1 MVGQSA
7 GLLFYRIAEHGLEV
21 LLVHPGGPFWRR
33 KWAGAWQLPKGL
45 IEDDET
51 PAAAARREVE
61 EELGITVTGDLRPL
75 GSIRQAGG
83 KIVHTFALEF
93 AFDPARLRSA
103 MFELE
108 WPPGSGKLAR
118 FPEVDE
124 ARWMTLP
131 EASASM
137 LPSQRPLLERLQQL
151 LAS

>member
-45 IEDDET
+45 IEDGET
-51 PAAAARREVE
+51 PAAAARREAG

-83 KIVHTFALEF
+83 KIVHAFALES
-93 AFDPARLRSA
+93 AFDPASLRSA

-108 WPPGSGKLAR
+108 WPPGSGELAR
-118 FPEVDE
+118 FPEADA
-124 ARWMTLP
+124 ARWMTVA